1 MTSRKDD
8 AKFPPHSEGSPPA
21 TTMSWTRFEE
31 INDIEATG
39 QPLKLSP
46 QEFEEYEQAKATF
59 QATLQPA
66 MDKAMAPVKAQM
78 RNALRKIQTPEL
90 DELLKSLRSKQSELN
105 SLVASAS
112 KEGPKQD
119 LAEITGMKEEDP
131 LDVLRSL
138 TETQTKTIDEL
149 ATVIKNSG
157 TSQRNF
163 NLLML
168 FVAVLAAIFAAGQLI
183 AAVNG

>member
-1 MTSRKDD
+1 
-8 AKFPPHSEGSPPA
+8 
-21 TTMSWTRFEE
+21 MSWTRFEE
-31 INDIEATG
+31 INDTEATG
-39 QPLKLSP
+39 QPLNLSP
-46 QEFEEYEQAKATF
+46 QELEEYEQAKATF

-66 MDKAMAPVKAQM
+66 VDKAMAPVKTQM
-78 RNALRKIQTPEL
+78 RNALRKIRTPEL
-90 DELLKSLRSKQSELN
+90 DELLKSLRSKQSEVN

-119 LAEITGMKEEDP
+119 LAEMTGTKEQGP
-131 LDVLRSL
+131 LDALLSL
-138 TETQTKTIDEL
+138 TETQTKTINEL
-149 ATVIKNSG
+149 ATVMKNSD

-183 AAVNG
+183 AAVSG